1 MKTFL
6 TLMLLSA
13 SLALGGCA
21 TVAGIGKDVQR
32 GGQIIQDAAR

>member
-1 MKTFL
+1 MKSIYA
-6 TLMLLSA
+6 LMLLAA
-13 SLALGGCA
+13 SLALSGCA